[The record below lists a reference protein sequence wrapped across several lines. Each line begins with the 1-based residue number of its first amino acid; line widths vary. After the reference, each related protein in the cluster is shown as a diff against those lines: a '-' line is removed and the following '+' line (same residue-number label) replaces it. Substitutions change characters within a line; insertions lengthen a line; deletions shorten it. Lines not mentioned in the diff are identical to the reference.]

1 MVFVQESM
9 RVANLEQQK
18 VCLQVLSEHIEKEG
32 KKYEELMSK
41 QVSSC
46 KTCQVIRVVRYL
58 RFVIAVLYSPM
69 R

>member
-1 MVFVQESM
+1 MVFVQELM

-18 VCLQVLSEHIEKEG
+18 ACLQVLSEHMEKEG
-32 KKYEELMSK
+32 KKYEELMSV

-46 KTCQVIRVVRYL
+46 KTCRVIWVVRYL
-58 RFVIAVLYSPM
+58 KFVIAVLYSPM

>member
-18 VCLQVLSEHIEKEG
+18 ACLQVLSEHMEKEG
-32 KKYEELMSK
+32 QKYEKLMSK

-46 KTCQVIRVVRYL
+46 KISNNSGGDKRSLC
-58 RFVIAVLYSPM
+58 S
-69 R
+69 

>member
-1 MVFVQESM
+1 MVFVQELM

-18 VCLQVLSEHIEKEG
+18 ACLQVLSEHMEKEG

-46 KTCQVIRVVRYL
+46 KTCQITQVGINVAYAHRL
-58 RFVIAVLYSPM
+58 SLFLAS
-69 R
+69 

>member
-18 VCLQVLSEHIEKEG
+18 ACLQVLSEHMEKEG

-46 KTCQVIRVVRYL
+46 KTCQVIRVVIHV
-58 RFVIAVLYSPM
+58 F
-69 R
+69 